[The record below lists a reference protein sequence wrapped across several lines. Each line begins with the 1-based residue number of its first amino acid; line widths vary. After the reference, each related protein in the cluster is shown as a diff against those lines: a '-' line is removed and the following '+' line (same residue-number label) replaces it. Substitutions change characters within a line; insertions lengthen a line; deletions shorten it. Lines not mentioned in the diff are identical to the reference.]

1 MPLPNFLSI
10 TNLLVFSKTSP
21 KRTIGQEHFSRRRE
35 KYFSHL
41 VMSRWGQ
48 VLAAFLWWLLTIGC
62 SNHLSTTIIATNTA
76 TTTTTMPPPLPP
88 LPPLP
93 PPVTIGWSHYLSTT
107 PGCSWR
113 HLPRIHHID
122 IRNSLNTGFT
132 AEEFHFSL
140 THICSDCFKI
150 DKEFETKQINGI
162 YFLFPLLLST

>member
-1 MPLPNFLSI
+1 M
-10 TNLLVFSKTSP
+10 
-21 KRTIGQEHFSRRRE
+21 
-35 KYFSHL
+35 
-41 VMSRWGQ
+41 
-48 VLAAFLWWLLTIGC
+48 LAAFLWWLLTIGC

-76 TTTTTMPPPLPP
+76 TTTTTMPSPPLPP
-88 LPPLP
+88 PPPPPLLQLP
-93 PPVTIGWSHYLSTT
+93 PPVTIGRSHYLSTT

-122 IRNSLNTGFT
+122 IRNSLNIGFT
-132 AEEFHFSL
+132 AEDFSL